1 MKGRH
6 HKLLGGEMGLEEK
19 WLSLLHHHNQQHW
32 RGHQSKVCLFSYGEL
47 FTHYPSHHSN
57 ICIFLPIIKEGDLGG
72 GILRLIGEEEMG
84 EIVGVGGVMGMITH
98 RLVG

>member
-47 FTHYPSHHSN
+47 FTHYPSHQSN